1 VKPAE
6 EEGKCFFFFKL
17 GSLCDNYFFL
27 FHYLEPVLAEAD
39 VIEPVKLVE
48 EVVGKLFFQ
57 GSL

>member
-6 EEGKCFFFFKL
+6 EEASNVFVFVIRIALRQLIFF
-17 GSLCDNYFFL
+17 

-57 GSL
+57 